1 LRIDATVVEADIRY
15 PTDAGLAWQGARAL
29 AREGRKLA
37 ARLRGPTRR
46 VVDRSRRIGRLVRA
60 ISRTLVR
67 RTGQRREEV
76 MELNTQ
82 EGRVLARSVAEACAL
97 AAQARAAA
105 RGRGARAK
113 LHAARRLEELA
124 DRCQRVA
131 AQIQQRSRGEK
142 ISDRLVSLAD
152 PDARPIRKGKLGT
165 PNQFGY
171 VAQLAEVTANT
182 GPGARGYLLPAATAP
197 GNPGENRL
205 LAQAA
210 VELDRL
216 GASATRGRAGRRVPA
231 RPDRPEPG

>member
-1 LRIDATVVEADIRY
+1 
-15 PTDAGLAWQGARAL
+15 
-29 AREGRKLA
+29 
-37 ARLRGPTRR
+37 
-46 VVDRSRRIGRLVRA
+46 VDRSRRIGRLVRA

-131 AQIQQRSRGEK
+131 AQIQ
-142 ISDRLVSLAD
+142 
-152 PDARPIRKGKLGT
+152 
-165 PNQFGY
+165 
-171 VAQLAEVTANT
+171 
-182 GPGARGYLLPAATAP
+182 
-197 GNPGENRL
+197 
-205 LAQAA
+205 
-210 VELDRL
+210 
-216 GASATRGRAGRRVPA
+216 
-231 RPDRPEPG
+231 